1 MVYLRVSINGSQPIF
16 SAQDNPASFSS
27 SLLTRLL
34 TTSYLATFNVGSLL
48 CPSVLS
54 YDWQMG
60 SVALVTN
67 IADARVLATTVTA
80 LATTALVSTWITSN
94 NRCKQY

>member
-16 SAQDNPASFSS
+16 SAQDNPASFSG

-34 TTSYLATFNVGSLL
+34 TTSYLATFNVASLL

-60 SVALVTN
+60 SVALVTSLG
-67 IADARVLATTVTA
+67 DGRVVTTIVTA
-80 LATTALVSTWITSN
+80 LVTAVLVTTWITSN
-94 NRCKQY
+94 NRCKQ